1 VLLLAQIVRILT
13 QLPFFRTSLI
23 GILNKILA
31 SQDPFHDLVSSLNWY
46 ISQEHATD
54 KLMTQLNQ
62 MIQSG
67 KREQIIAGLSL
78 ASALINMEPLDPM
91 VGATGHGASSTLPIR
106 VWNMLVE
113 GGTVKGLGKLM
124 VMRKRN
130 KEGTADYGDK
140 DPMDKPGASRFSL
153 PT

>member
-1 VLLLAQIVRILT
+1 
-13 QLPFFRTSLI
+13 
-23 GILNKILA
+23 
-31 SQDPFHDLVSSLNWY
+31 
-46 ISQEHATD
+46 
-54 KLMTQLNQ
+54 MTQLNQ

-78 ASALINMEPLDPM
+78 ASALINVGPLDPM
-91 VGATGHGASSTLPIR
+91 VGATGHGASSTLPVR

-130 KEGTADYGDK
+130 KEGLAEYGDK

-153 PT
+153 PI

>member
-1 VLLLAQIVRILT
+1 MA
-13 QLPFFRTSLI
+13 
-23 GILNKILA
+23 
-31 SQDPFHDLVSSLNWY
+31 
-46 ISQEHATD
+46 
-54 KLMTQLNQ
+54 QLNH

-67 KREQIIAGLSL
+67 KREQIIAGLSV
-78 ASALINMEPLDPM
+78 ASAAINVEPLDPM

-140 DPMDKPGASRFSL
+140 DPMDKPGGSRFSV
-153 PT
+153 PN